1 MSSPNQKARDLMT
14 MTARADTSATTACSW
29 LDARV
34 MNLYGVIMAPAE
46 TMTTLSKENTNKG

>member
-1 MSSPNQKARDLMT
+1 MSSPNQEAKGLMT

-34 MNLYGVIMAPAE
+34 MNLYGATTAPAG
-46 TMTTLSKENTNKG
+46 TMTILSKENTNKG

>member
-1 MSSPNQKARDLMT
+1 MSSPNQEARGLMT
-14 MTARADTSATTACSW
+14 MTVKADISATTACSW

-34 MNLYGVIMAPAE
+34 MNLYGAITAPAE